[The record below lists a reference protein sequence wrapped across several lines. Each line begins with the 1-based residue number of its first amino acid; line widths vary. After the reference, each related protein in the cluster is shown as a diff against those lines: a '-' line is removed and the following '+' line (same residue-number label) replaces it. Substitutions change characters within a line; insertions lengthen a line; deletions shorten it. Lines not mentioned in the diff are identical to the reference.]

1 MEGLLLAEALGSL
14 DGRLPLAR
22 GAWRFLDERTAVLP
36 FKSGDDALPAALW
49 IFSRP
54 PTPSVALR
62 DELPSGGGGPR
73 TPFQEQLA
81 ARATGPL
88 AAVRQQGLDR
98 VVELTFAGTEGFVPQ
113 PAVTL
118 VAELTGRNAN
128 LVLLGAERVILGVER
143 TVSAERNRYR
153 ELRPG
158 LAYRPPPPYDKLD
171 PRTADDEA
179 LRDALRGRRLRD
191 VKGRLD
197 GFGPQL
203 TSALAVGCEVGQGER
218 LEGETLE
225 RVVTAVRDLARRPA
239 AWLRRAGGAPE
250 LADQR
255 RRDHR
260 ERALALVREAARRRA
275 DLARRRLE
283 DAQRADE
290 RGGEAAALRA
300 EADLLSAY
308 GAGVPEGAARA
319 TLPGFDGTPRELL
332 LDPSLD
338 AFANARKRYQRARR
352 LEERAERASRERPR
366 LTREL
371 TEAEADL
378 AGLDELPDAAL
389 VQRAERLAGERRRR
403 QRGDGPGVRF
413 RDPHGFEVVVGRNA
427 RENEAVTFR
436 VARSRDLWL
445 HVQGFTGAHV
455 VVRSGGKE
463 LPFETVLFAAALAA
477 GFSPARQ
484 SDNVPVDY
492 TLRKNV
498 WKVKGQPPGAV
509 HFSHQKTVYVTPM
522 RGAAAAAG
530 EAERAR
536 SSGGGD
542 TPSS

>member
-1 MEGLLLAEALGSL
+1 MEGLLLAEALGPL
-14 DGRLPLAR
+14 HERLPIER
-22 GAWRFLDERTAVLP
+22 GAWRFPDERTAVVPLEAAEE
-36 FKSGDDALPAALW
+36 GLPAALW

-54 PTPSVALR
+54 PTPSLALR
-62 DELPSGGGGPR
+62 REVPGGGPR

-88 AAVRQQGLDR
+88 AGVRQQGLDR

-128 LVLLGAERVILGVER
+128 LVLLDAERVILGVER

-153 ELRPG
+153 ELKPG

-171 PRTADDEA
+171 PRVADTDA
-179 LRDALRGRRLRD
+179 LHDALRGHRLRD

-197 GFGPQL
+197 GIGPQL
-203 TSALAVGCEVGQGER
+203 IGALAVGCAVEPGER
-218 LEGETLE
+218 LEGDTLD
-225 RVVTAVRDLARRPA
+225 RVVTAVQDLAREPA
-239 AWLRRAGGAPE
+239 AWLRRAGGSSEPAE
-250 LADQR
+250 QSRHDR
-255 RRDHR
+255 R
-260 ERALALVREAARRRA
+260 ERALALVRDAAGRRA
-275 DLARRRLE
+275 GLARRRLA
-283 DAQRADE
+283 DARRADA
-290 RGGEAAALRA
+290 RAGEAEALRG

-308 GAGVPEGAARA
+308 GAGLPEGAGRA
-319 TLPGFDGTPRELL
+319 TVPGFDGDPRDLV
-332 LDPSLD
+332 LDPRLD

-352 LEERAERASRERPR
+352 IEERAERARRDRPR
-366 LTREL
+366 LEREL
-371 TEAEADL
+371 AEAEADL
-378 AGLDELPDAAL
+378 AGLDDLPDAAL
-389 VQRAERLAGERRRR
+389 EERAQRLGDERRKR
-403 QRGDGPGVRF
+403 QRGAGPGVRF
-413 RDPHGFEVVVGRNA
+413 RDRHGFEVVVGRNA

-463 LPFETVLFAAALAA
+463 LPFETVLYAAALAA

-522 RGAAAAAG
+522 RGAAAGEADRARAAG
-530 EAERAR
+530 
-536 SSGGGD
+536 SGD
-542 TPSS
+542 APSP